1 MRILI
6 TGCAGFIGFNLAKAL
21 LEKKNVVLGID
32 NYDDYYSTKLK
43 KKRITFLK
51 NSKNFKFLKIDIA
64 DESLLKKN
72 LKKKKFD
79 IIFHFAAQ
87 AGVRYSLINPQ
98 KYIKSNLSG
107 FCNLIESMK
116 HTKPKKFIYA
126 SSSSVYGE
134 SRKFP
139 LSEKQSIKPKNIYGM
154 TKKFNEELA
163 ENYSKLYNIN
173 MIGLRFFTIF
183 GEWGRPDM
191 FVTKFL
197 TSSFKKKPFYLNNHG
212 NHVRDFTYIKDLI
225 QILLKL
231 QKIKLRKK
239 HDIFNVC
246 SGKPINITRTIKYY
260 SKKIYKPK
268 IIMRPLQKAD
278 IIKTHGD
285 NSKLKKSVG
294 NLSFTKFEN
303 ALDNT
308 LAWYRKNKIEKIV

>member
-43 KKRITFLK
+43 KKRIMFLK
-51 NSKNFKFLKIDIA
+51 SSKNFKFLKIDIA
-64 DESLLKKN
+64 NESLLKKN

-107 FCNLIESMK
+107 FCNLIESIK
-116 HTKPKKFIYA
+116 HIKPKKFIYA

-231 QKIKLRKK
+231 QKVKLRKK

-303 ALDNT
+303 ALNNT
-308 LAWYRKNKIEKIV
+308 LAWYKKNKIEKIV

>member
-1 MRILI
+1 M
-6 TGCAGFIGFNLAKAL
+6 
-21 LEKKNVVLGID
+21 
-32 NYDDYYSTKLK
+32 K

>member
-1 MRILI
+1 MKILI

-21 LEKKNVVLGID
+21 LEKKNLVLGID

-43 KKRITFLK
+43 KKRIMFLK
-51 NSKNFKFLKIDIA
+51 NFKNFKFLKIDITN
-64 DESLLKKN
+64 ESLLKKN
-72 LKKKKFD
+72 LEKKKID

-107 FCNLIESMK
+107 FCNLIESIK

-239 HDIFNVC
+239 HDIFNIC

>member
-1 MRILI
+1 MKILI

-21 LEKKNVVLGID
+21 LEKNNFVLGID
-32 NYDDYYSTKLK
+32 NYDNYYSIKLK
-43 KKRITFLK
+43 KKRVSALK
-51 NSKNFKFLKIDIA
+51 RFKNFKFLKIDITN
-64 DESLLKKN
+64 ELLLKKS
-72 LKKKKFD
+72 LAKKKID

-107 FCNLIESMK
+107 FCNLVESIK
-116 HTKPKKFIYA
+116 SIKLKKFIYA

-139 LSEKQSIKPKNIYGM
+139 LSENQLIKPKNIYGM

-163 ENYSKLYNIN
+163 ENYSNLYNIN

-197 TSSFKKKPFYLNNHG
+197 TSSFKKKPFYLNNRG

-231 QKIKLRKK
+231 QKAKLRKK
-239 HDIFNVC
+239 HDILNVC
-246 SGKPINITRTIKYY
+246 SGKPINITRTIKHY

-268 IIMRPLQKAD
+268 IIMRSLQKAD
-278 IIKTHGD
+278 IIKTHGN
-285 NSKLKKSVG
+285 NSKLKRSVG
-294 NLSFTKFEN
+294 NLRFTKFEV

-308 LAWYRKNKIEKIV
+308 LGWYRKNKIEKIV

>member
-197 TSSFKKKPFYLNNHG
+197 TSSFKKKHFYLNNHG

>member
-43 KKRITFLK
+43 KKRIMFLK
-51 NSKNFKFLKIDIA
+51 NSKNFKFLNLDIA
-64 DESLLKKN
+64 NESLLKKN

-107 FCNLIESMK
+107 FCNLIESIK
-116 HTKPKKFIYA
+116 HIKPKKFIYA

-197 TSSFKKKPFYLNNHG
+197 TSSFKKKAFYLNNHG

-225 QILLKL
+225 QILLKI
-231 QKIKLRKK
+231 QKVRLRKK

-246 SGKPINITRTIKYY
+246 SGKPINITKTIKYY

-268 IIMRPLQKAD
+268 IIMRSLQKAD

-294 NLSFTKFEN
+294 NLSFTKFEI

>member
-1 MRILI
+1 
-6 TGCAGFIGFNLAKAL
+6 
-21 LEKKNVVLGID
+21 
-32 NYDDYYSTKLK
+32 
-43 KKRITFLK
+43 
-51 NSKNFKFLKIDIA
+51 
-64 DESLLKKN
+64 
-72 LKKKKFD
+72 
-79 IIFHFAAQ
+79 
-87 AGVRYSLINPQ
+87 
-98 KYIKSNLSG
+98 
-107 FCNLIESMK
+107 
-116 HTKPKKFIYA
+116 
-126 SSSSVYGE
+126 
-134 SRKFP
+134 
-139 LSEKQSIKPKNIYGM
+139 M

-231 QKIKLRKK
+231 QKVKLRKK

-285 NSKLKKSVG
+285 NSKLKVSVG

-308 LAWYRKNKIEKIV
+308 LAWYKKNKIEKIV

>member
-43 KKRITFLK
+43 KKRIMILK
-51 NSKNFKFLKIDIA
+51 SSKNFKFLKIDISN
-64 DESLLKKN
+64 ESLLKKN

-107 FCNLIESMK
+107 FCNLIESIK
-116 HTKPKKFIYA
+116 YIKPKKFIYA

-231 QKIKLRKK
+231 QKVKLRKK

-285 NSKLKKSVG
+285 NSKLKVSVG

-308 LAWYRKNKIEKIV
+308 LAWYKKNKIEKIV